1 MTRLIAIAA
10 FLTAGVAAASAAAA
24 IAPVVPLHSQQ
35 AIKKRTNLYAFVPT
49 RVGFGYRYYAWKFQ
63 PGAKPA
69 MRIWFRNKLQRSR
82 EITFVVSPQAG
93 PCAQGKEKSFQL
105 DGNKVYWSQSA
116 NEQQA
121 WRCLS
126 SPVNGKLIRL
136 TAATSMSPRTFADVG
151 LGRIVASGRWV
162 R

>member
-1 MTRLIAIAA
+1 MRRVIVVAL
-10 FLTAGVAAASAAAA
+10 LTIGAYAASASAA
-24 IAPVVPLHSQQ
+24 ITPVVPLHSQQ

-69 MRIWFRNKLQRSR
+69 LRIWFRNKLQKSR
-82 EITFVVSPQAG
+82 EITFVVSPQTG
-93 PCAQGKEKSFQL
+93 PCTQGKQRSFQL
-105 DGNKVYWSQSA
+105 DGNKVYWAQRA
-116 NEQQA
+116 TEQQA
-121 WRCLS
+121 WRCVR
-126 SPVNGKLIRL
+126 SPVNGKPIRL
-136 TAATSMSPRTFADVG
+136 TAATPMSTRTFADVG

>member
-1 MTRLIAIAA
+1 MRRLIAFAS
-10 FLTAGVAAASAAAA
+10 LTTGLLAASASAA
-24 IAPVVPLHSQQ
+24 IGPVVPLRSQQ

-63 PGAKPA
+63 PGTKPA
-69 MRIWFRNKLQRSR
+69 LRIWFRNRLQRSR

-93 PCAQGKEKSFQL
+93 ACDQGKEKSFQL
-105 DGNKVYWSQSA
+105 DGNKVYWSHRA
-116 NEQQA
+116 EEQQA
-121 WRCLS
+121 WRCVP
-126 SPVNGKLIRL
+126 SPINGKQIRL

>member
-1 MTRLIAIAA
+1 MRTLIAIA
-10 FLTAGVAAASAAAA
+10 FLTTGVAAASASAA
-24 IAPVVPLHSQQ
+24 IVPVVPLHAQQ

-69 MRIWFRNKLQRSR
+69 LRISFRNRLQKSR

-93 PCAQGKEKSFQL
+93 PCAQGKQKSFQL
-105 DGNKVYWSQSA
+105 DGNQVYWAQRA
-116 NEQQA
+116 AGQEA
-121 WRCLS
+121 WRCVA
-126 SPVNGKLIRL
+126 SPVNGKPIRL
-136 TAATSMSPRTFADVG
+136 AATTPMSTRTFADVG